1 MKKIKIRLT
10 VAKDCEDYLSA
21 ILRFVKTIKGYKDV
35 PGKKYHFLFPKNKSI
50 SMCAVFN
57 NIQEV
62 KTKENEDNRMTGMY
76 S

>member
-1 MKKIKIRLT
+1 MKTI
-10 VAKDCEDYLSA
+10 LSG

-50 SMCAVFN
+50 SMCAVFD

-62 KTKENEDNRMTGMY
+62 KMRENEDNWMTRM
-76 S
+76 